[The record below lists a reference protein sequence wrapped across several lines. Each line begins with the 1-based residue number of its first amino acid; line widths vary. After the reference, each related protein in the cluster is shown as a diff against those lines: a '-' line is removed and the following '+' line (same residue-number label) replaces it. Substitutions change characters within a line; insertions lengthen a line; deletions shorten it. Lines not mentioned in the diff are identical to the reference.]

1 LFARTGL
8 TPREAKRKL
17 TNREAT
23 EFLHFCSICPI
34 DDRSNL
40 QMPIAYLHAS
50 LLNTNMDTTK
60 KRPYAMR
67 DLLIF
72 KPKEDDEGHID
83 DLLTSE
89 DW

>member
-8 TPREAKRKL
+8 TPREAKQKL
-17 TNREAT
+17 TAREVS
-23 EFLHFCSICPI
+23 EFLIFSSLYPI
-34 DDRSNL
+34 DDRSNF
-40 QMPIAYLHAS
+40 QMPIAHLHAS
-50 LLNTNMDTTK
+50 VLNTNMDTTK

-72 KPKEDDEGHID
+72 KPKDDEGHID